1 MKRNERRKFWNSER
15 LKRSNEVFP
24 VPICGSRQLFVLRQL
39 AVENQD
45 KINNRLK
52 EGYCQQEWQGTS
64 AKNPNTPRPSASNG
78 SKRREAETTRFGN

>member
-52 EGYCQQEWQGTS
+52 EG
-64 AKNPNTPRPSASNG
+64 
-78 SKRREAETTRFGN
+78 